1 MSILLFLIDVGK
13 TLGISNLFVQH
24 KIHKLDVVHKMFL
37 YRCAKGFSQIHIFSW
52 ILGAK
57 ANSIAFC
64 DFSLIKKK

>member
-1 MSILLFLIDVGK
+1 MSILSFQVHVGK

-37 YRCAKGFSQIHIFSW
+37 HMCAKGFSQIHFLGW

-57 ANSIAFC
+57 VNSKHSVIF
-64 DFSLIKKK
+64 